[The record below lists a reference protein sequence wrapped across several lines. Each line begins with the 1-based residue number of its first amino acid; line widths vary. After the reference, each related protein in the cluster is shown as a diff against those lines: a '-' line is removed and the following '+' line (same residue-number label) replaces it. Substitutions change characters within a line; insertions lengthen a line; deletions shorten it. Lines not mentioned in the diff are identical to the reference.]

1 MKNSAIKTQNNQV
14 MPAGSRLW
22 SPEKIGG
29 DLVYWLQPKGIS
41 AEVGTDLSTLNANR
55 WMDSS
60 FNRYALQGPD
70 SQSVSAVL
78 PFKFTTLGITFG
90 ATGKS
95 FLTVDSKVSSGG
107 GGGCFPDDDAPRID
121 PGTGAFT
128 IITVCRLVKSA
139 SASVP
144 YSGTKLTIAADGQS
158 GSSSASNFVFQLKVN
173 SNSSSD
179 PSVLSIGVTC
189 GTAAGIQH
197 TIQSKSGNSQVFD
210 ENDFMFAYD
219 RDGSGNAEL
228 FKDGASVATATGQNA
243 DMSDS
248 GPRNIFC
255 QVVFQTGSGSSGF
268 IYGSDNAEHRIAE
281 TICFNNNDATTRI
294 LCEGYL
300 AHKYGRQDTLPSTHK
315 YRYGPPKV

>member
-1 MKNSAIKTQNNQV
+1 MKSSAIKTQNNQV

-22 SPEKIGG
+22 TPERIGG
-29 DLVYWLQPKGIS
+29 DLVYWLQPTGIS
-41 AEVGTDLSTLNANR
+41 AAVGTDTSTLNANR

-70 SQSVSAVL
+70 NQAISSVK
-78 PFKFTTLGITFG
+78 PFQFQNVGFTFG
-90 ATGKS
+90 TQSAKS
-95 FLTVDSKVSSGG
+95 FLTIDSKVGSGG

-128 IITVCRLVKSA
+128 IIAVCRTTRSG
-139 SASVP
+139 SESVP

-158 GSSSASNFVFQLKVN
+158 GQSSSSNFLFQLKVT
-173 SNSSSD
+173 SNGSSD

-197 TIQSKSGNSQVFD
+197 TIQSKAGNSQVFD
-210 ENDFMFAYD
+210 DSDFMFAYD

-228 FKDGASVATATGQNA
+228 FKDGASVGTATSQNA
-243 DMSDS
+243 DMSDT
-248 GPRNIFC
+248 GPRNIMC
-255 QVVFQTGSGSSGF
+255 QVVFDSGGF
-268 IYGSDNAEHRIAE
+268 IYGSDNADHRIAE
-281 TICFNNNDATTRI
+281 TICFNKEDATTRI

-300 AHKYGRQDTLPSTHK
+300 AHKYGRQDTLASTHK
-315 YRYGPPKV
+315 YRYGPPRF